1 MGTGIS
7 DMIERCRAAGLQEP
21 EFRIT
26 DGFVAVIRRKPERAF
41 IAVGGEIGGEVTP
54 EVRLL
59 KAIKGEMT
67 RQDIQKALG
76 LNKPRNSK
84 QKYRLTKKGR
94 QFLNSVKELTL
105 SWWRVDQIIYLPF
118 QREEEVVWLCSGS
131 GVDDLQFLAWF
142 PVTGISHRFGNN
154 NLSLA

>member
-1 MGTGIS
+1 MGTGIG

-54 EVRLL
+54 EVTPEVRLL
-59 KAIKGEMT
+59 KAVKGEMT

-76 LNKPRNSK
+76 LKDDEHFRTSYLLPALRVGLVEMTIPDKPRSSK

-94 QFLNSVKELTL
+94 QFLNSVKE
-105 SWWRVDQIIYLPF
+105 
-118 QREEEVVWLCSGS
+118 
-131 GVDDLQFLAWF
+131 
-142 PVTGISHRFGNN
+142 
-154 NLSLA
+154 

>member
-1 MGTGIS
+1 MV
-7 DMIERCRAAGLQEP
+7 QYH
-21 EFRIT
+21 

-54 EVRLL
+54 EVTQEVTPEVRLL

-76 LNKPRNSK
+76 LKDDEHFRTSYLLPALRIGLVEMTIPDKPWSSK

-94 QFLNSVKELTL
+94 QFLNSVKE
-105 SWWRVDQIIYLPF
+105 
-118 QREEEVVWLCSGS
+118 
-131 GVDDLQFLAWF
+131 
-142 PVTGISHRFGNN
+142 
-154 NLSLA
+154 